1 MFNTI
6 EKLITIRN
14 LKPKKKEGFLK
25 VISIFSFL
33 GIMLGVATLIIVMS
47 VMNGF
52 RTELTDKILGFNPHI
67 TIKPYTNNVSQ
78 DFYLNIR
85 NEYKNSNIIK
95 TFSSEAVI
103 TMNDKAKGVLVRGI
117 DTNQI
122 DKIKLFNSN
131 NIIDGTILNFKQ
143 NTVVIG
149 KQLAIELGV
158 VVGDRLN
165 IMSSTSS
172 STLLG
177 LVPKQSVYKIVS
189 VFSSGLYDY
198 DRNVVFFTI
207 NDSLSFFEKSENDIV
222 LEMYVKDPLNADRYK
237 GEIQRKNP
245 NLFVTSWSDLNKSF
259 LSALKVE
266 RNVMFLILTLIIIVA
281 AFNIISGLTILIKN
295 KTKEIAILK
304 ALGLSKQSIIKS
316 FFLTGFLIG
325 LIATIAGVLLGVI
338 FSIYIEEI
346 RQFLSSV
353 FNLQIFPEDVY
364 FLNKMPSE
372 INVNSILLISI
383 FSIVISSLAS
393 FLTDPMFRGAPALFS
408 PQVQLFSCHRTGPFR
423 GL

>member
-6 EKLITIRN
+6 EKLITVRN

-103 TMNDKAKGVLVRGI
+103 MMNDKAKGVLVRGI

-158 VVGDRLN
+158 VVGDRIN

-207 NDSLSFFEKSENDIV
+207 NDSFSFFEKSENDIV

-325 LIATIAGVLLGVI
+325 LIATIAGVLLGII

-364 FLNKMPSE
+364 FLDKMPSE
-372 INVNSILLISI
+372 ISVNSILLISI
-383 FSIVISSLAS
+383 FSIFISSLAS
-393 FLTDPMFRGAPALFS
+393 FFPSLVVTKIEPIKALKYE
-408 PQVQLFSCHRTGPFR
+408 
-423 GL
+423 